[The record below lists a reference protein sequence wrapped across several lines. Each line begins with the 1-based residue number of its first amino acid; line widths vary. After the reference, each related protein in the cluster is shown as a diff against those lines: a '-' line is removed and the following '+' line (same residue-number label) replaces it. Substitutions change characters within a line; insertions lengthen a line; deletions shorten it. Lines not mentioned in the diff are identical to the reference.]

1 MEAYKAACCSG
12 YARVDFFKDKTTG
25 KIYINEINTIPG
37 FTDKSMFPLLWS
49 SYGVSF
55 PKTIERIIELGYERY
70 HAENN
75 RQAEL

>member
-1 MEAYKAACCSG
+1 M
-12 YARVDFFKDKTTG
+12 DFFKDKTTG